1 MIKYAVQCNKGH
13 QFEGWFSDS
22 ATFDRQAK
30 RGLIACPS
38 CGSAKVTK
46 ALMAPNVSS
55 STRRKGKTGASATA
69 AKVNAQL
76 PAAPEQTQ
84 SYGAAVPQEVL
95 ELMRKVRDEVRAN
108 AEYVGPRFAEEAL
121 KIHHDDAPSRGIY
134 GEASV
139 DEVKALHDEGV
150 DCMPLPILPEDHN

>member
-1 MIKYAVQCNKGH
+1 MRN
-13 QFEGWFSDS
+13 
-22 ATFDRQAK
+22 
-30 RGLIACPS
+30 CPPHRNRHS
-38 CGSAKVTK
+38 
-46 ALMAPNVSS
+46 
-55 STRRKGKTGASATA
+55 
-69 AKVNAQL
+69 
-76 PAAPEQTQ
+76 

-95 ELMRKVRDEVRAN
+95 ELMRKVRDEVHAN

-150 DCMPLPILPEDHN
+150 DCIPLPILPEDHN